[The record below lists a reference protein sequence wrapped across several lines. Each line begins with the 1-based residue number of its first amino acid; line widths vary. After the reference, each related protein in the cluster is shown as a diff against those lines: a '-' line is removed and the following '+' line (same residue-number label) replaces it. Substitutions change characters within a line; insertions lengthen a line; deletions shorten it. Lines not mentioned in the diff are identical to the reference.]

1 MFGRARLVIGV
12 TAAALAMPSVAAAN
26 EEITVASLT
35 SWPPFS
41 GKELPNKGFSNDVA
55 KTVLERAGYDV
66 TVKLMP
72 WSRAKKMTERG
83 KFEVLTSVW
92 HNEKRAKTLAFT
104 DAIAR
109 NELVFISRKGSGFT
123 YTGLDSLKGMTVG
136 TVRGYD
142 YQDAFLDTDHFQREA
157 AESFKTN
164 LKKLAAGRID
174 AAVGDRLIGKYLVS
188 NKLSSLKGEL
198 AYSDK
203 ALSSKKLY
211 VTVSR
216 KAENTEQLVSDFNA
230 ALKAI
235 RADGTYTEIQARH
248 GLQ

>member
-1 MFGRARLVIGV
+1 MFFGTRIVS
-12 TAAALAMPSVAAAN
+12 AALAVVLTAPAMAAAN
-26 EEITVASLT
+26 EGITVASLT

-41 GKELPNKGFSNDVA
+41 GKALPNKGFSNDIA

-72 WSRAKKMTERG
+72 WSRAKTMTERG
-83 KFEVLTSVW
+83 RFEVLTSVW
-92 HNEKRAKTLAFT
+92 HNEERAKTLAFT

-109 NELVFISRKGSGFT
+109 NELVVISPEEAGFS
-123 YTGLDSLKGMTVG
+123 YTGVDSLEGMTVG

-142 YQDAFLDTDHFQREA
+142 YQDAFLNADHFQREE

-164 LKKLAAGRID
+164 LKKLGAGRID
-174 AAVGDRLIGKYLVS
+174 AAVGDRLIGKYLVG
-188 NKLSSLKGEL
+188 NDLTDLKDKL

-216 KAENTEQLVSDFNA
+216 KADNTDQIVSDFNS
-230 ALKAI
+230 ALEAI
-235 RADGTYTEIQARH
+235 RSDGTYDRIKERH
-248 GLQ
+248 GLK